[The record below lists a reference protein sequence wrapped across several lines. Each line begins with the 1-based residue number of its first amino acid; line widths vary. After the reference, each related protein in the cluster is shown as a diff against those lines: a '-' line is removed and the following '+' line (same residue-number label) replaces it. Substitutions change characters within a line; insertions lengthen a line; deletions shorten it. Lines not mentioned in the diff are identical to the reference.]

1 MSIFIF
7 LLILNLII
15 FLNIKYLSKII
26 PIYDF
31 PDNNRKIHSLKVP
44 KLGGAILFINI
55 IPIIYYL
62 ENFQLEQNFVIFFFI
77 IISSFLISLLDD
89 IKDIKP
95 IYRLIIFYIIFFIWT
110 YFDPTM
116 QIPSLKFFEL
126 DFKIELGIFTYF
138 LTPLF
143 ILIFLNALNLYD
155 GVNGQTITYIML
167 FFIFFFINN
176 VNHILYFLF
185 IPFTILFFFFNFKN
199 RIFLGDTGVTV
210 FAVLLS
216 FIVISDYNISNNLFC
231 DEIFLIMM
239 VPGVDML
246 RVYLTRI
253 ANKKDPFSSD
263 NSHIHHLIM
272 KKISSKFIFI
282 YQFFLI
288 ILSLFLYYYFKL
300 NFYLVVL
307 TILTIYSL
315 TIIYLNDKN
324 TKK

>member
-1 MSIFIF
+1 MQLFI
-7 LLILNLII
+7 LLLATNIIL

-26 PIYDF
+26 PIYDI
-31 PDNNRKIHSLKVP
+31 PDNYRKIHSFKVP
-44 KLGGAILFINI
+44 KTGGTILLINA

-62 ENFQLEQNFVIFFFI
+62 GNAQLEQDFVIFFLV
-77 IISSFLISLLDD
+77 IISSFFISLIDD
-89 IKDIKP
+89 IKDLKP
-95 IYRLIIFYIIFFIWT
+95 IYRLIFFYIIFLVWI

-116 QIPSLKFFEL
+116 QIQNLKFIVL
-126 DFKIELGIFTYF
+126 NFKVELGIFTYF

-167 FFIFFFINN
+167 FFLFFFINN
-176 VNHILYFLF
+176 VNFKLYFLF
-185 IPFTILFFFFNFKN
+185 IPFLILFFFFNIKN
-199 RIFLGDTGVTV
+199 KIFLGDTGVTIL
-210 FAVLLS
+210 AVLIS

-239 VPGVDML
+239 IPGFDML

-253 ANKKDPFSSD
+253 IKKKDPFTSD

-272 KKISSKFIFI
+272 KKISPKFIFI

-288 ILSLFLYYYFKL
+288 ILSLLLYYYFQINL
-300 NFYLVVL
+300 YIVILI
-307 TILTIYSL
+307 TLTIYSL

-324 TKK
+324 SKI